1 VVEKALNTPSLIAM
15 EVERRKQGTTAQQG
29 ALTRERHSFEGQVAQ
44 CDKELHKWTE
54 MYMNDIIDIGTLKG
68 KNAEIL
74 TRRASAERELA
85 RLDEQARLLEQ
96 IELETASLVAYCQR
110 VRDNLTRFDDDEKRL
125 ALDAL
130 QITVYWSPDT
140 PIEIIG
146 SIPVSIASTASG
158 DRVPLGEGAGS
169 GNGFAYL
176 AAVTASSRKLP

>member
-1 VVEKALNTPSLIAM
+1 
-15 EVERRKQGTTAQQG
+15 
-29 ALTRERHSFEGQVAQ
+29 
-44 CDKELHKWTE
+44 
-54 MYMNDIIDIGTLKG
+54 MNDIIDIGTLKG

-130 QITVYWSPDT
+130 QIIVYWHSDT
-140 PIEIIG
+140 PIEITG
-146 SIPVSIASTASG
+146 SIPVSIASAASAAEYAWG
-158 DRVPLGEGAGS
+158 KRLVCGWTSPTWLRSRRPAANCHAESPGRRECALGGA
-169 GNGFAYL
+169 
-176 AAVTASSRKLP
+176 ASARACVSHTTRRADKEW